1 MRSREIL
8 KWGTPL
14 LVLFF
19 SVPDAFSQDA
29 DLIKQANQHFKP
41 LPNAMPAPA
50 DNPTAPEK
58 VVLGKMLYFEPRLS
72 KSDTISCNSCHNL
85 ATGGVDNLPTS
96 MGHLA
101 QFGPRNSPTVLNA
114 GLQFAQFWD
123 GRAPSLEEQAKGP
136 ILNPVEMAMP
146 DQGLV
151 LSRIRTIPE
160 YAERFK
166 KAFPADKDPITYDNI
181 ARAIAAFERTLLTPS
196 RFDDFL
202 KGKVDALTDR
212 EKQGLGL
219 VMKKGCILCHN
230 GVGAG
235 GGMFQKFGIRDRYE
249 YSDDQGRY
257 NVTKKEEDKYFFKV
271 PMWRNVT
278 RTAPYFN
285 DGSIWDLKEAV
296 RIMGRIQLGAAL
308 TNDEIDL
315 IVEFLH
321 SLEGKIPEEAL
332 ILPILPS
339 STLAT
344 PKPVFK

>member
-1 MRSREIL
+1 MRNGEIL
-8 KWGTPL
+8 KWGVAL

-19 SVPDAFSQDA
+19 SIPEAFSQDA
-29 DLIKQANQHFKP
+29 DLVKQANQYFKP
-41 LPNAMPAPA
+41 LPSAMPAPA
-50 DNPTAPEK
+50 DNPTTPEK
-58 VVLGKMLYFEPRLS
+58 VALGKMLYFEPRLS

-114 GLQFAQFWD
+114 GLQFVQFWD

-146 DQGLV
+146 DQGMV

-160 YAERFK
+160 YVERFK
-166 KAFPADKDPITYDNI
+166 KAFPDEKNPITYDNI

-202 KGKVDALTDR
+202 KGKAETLTDR

-219 VMKKGCILCHN
+219 VIKKGCIICHN
-230 GVGAG
+230 GAGAG

-271 PMWRNVT
+271 PMWRNIT

-296 RIMGRIQLGAAL
+296 RIMGRIQLGAKLAD
-308 TNDEIDL
+308 DEIDL

-321 SLEGKIPEEAL
+321 SLEGKMPEEAL
-332 ILPILPS
+332 VLPILPA

>member
-1 MRSREIL
+1 VVWL
-8 KWGTPL
+8 GLGLGAPN
-14 LVLFF
+14 
-19 SVPDAFSQDA
+19 AYSQEA
-29 DLIKQANQHFKP
+29 DLIKLANQYFKP
-41 LPNAMPAPA
+41 LPGAMPAPA
-50 DNPTAPEK
+50 DNPTTPEK
-58 VVLGKMLYFEPRLS
+58 VALGKMLYFEPRLS
-72 KSDTISCNSCHNL
+72 KSETISCNSCHNM

-123 GRAPSLEEQAKGP
+123 GRAPTLEEQAKGP

-146 DQGLV
+146 DQGMV

-160 YAERFK
+160 YVEKFK
-166 KAFPADKDPITYDNI
+166 KAFPNEKDPIAYDNI

-202 KGKVDALTDR
+202 KGKADALTDP
-212 EKQGLGL
+212 EKNGLKL
-219 VMKKGCILCHN
+219 VIQKGCIICHN

-257 NVTKKEEDKYFFKV
+257 NVTKNEADKYFFKV

-285 DGSIWDLKEAV
+285 DGSIWDLGEAV
-296 RIMGRIQLGAAL
+296 RIMGRIQLGGKL
-308 TNDEIDL
+308 TDDEVDS
-315 IVEFLH
+315 IVAFFH

-332 ILPILPS
+332 ILPVLPA

>member
-1 MRSREIL
+1 M
-8 KWGTPL
+8 
-14 LVLFF
+14 
-19 SVPDAFSQDA
+19 
-29 DLIKQANQHFKP
+29 
-41 LPNAMPAPA
+41 
-50 DNPTAPEK
+50 
-58 VVLGKMLYFEPRLS
+58 
-72 KSDTISCNSCHNL
+72 
-85 ATGGVDNLPTS
+85 
-96 MGHLA
+96 
-101 QFGPRNSPTVLNA
+101 
-114 GLQFAQFWD
+114 
-123 GRAPSLEEQAKGP
+123 
-136 ILNPVEMAMP
+136 
-146 DQGLV
+146 
-151 LSRIRTIPE
+151 
-160 YAERFK
+160 
-166 KAFPADKDPITYDNI
+166 
-181 ARAIAAFERTLLTPS
+181 TPS

-202 KGKVDALTDR
+202 KGKADALTDR

-219 VMKKGCILCHN
+219 VIKKGCIICHN

-296 RIMGRIQLGAAL
+296 RIMGRIQLGAQP
-308 TNDEIDL
+308 TDDEVDAIAA
-315 IVEFLH
+315 FLH

-332 ILPILPS
+332 TLPVLPS